1 MELRLTMAAIVAAV
15 AMSASAALPAVDNFE
30 ISEVY
35 KTSAMNFKVADGQG
49 GNVYVSTRVSM
60 QWPTKFGNNDIKALQ
75 DSLIGCAFN
84 GRFGSPDEAIADFVS
99 HPAGYTDYAMKAVD
113 EIPDDSTL
121 QVWQQCLDVWTVGF
135 CDRYIVYRLDY
146 LVDYGGAHPN
156 RYSRF
161 LNYDIANNSVLNFS
175 DIFRPGTDSTLLAA
189 VHHALQLKYF
199 APDDSTL
206 AANSGIFPDQL
217 TVSRNVLLDGDGI
230 TFHYNP
236 YDIAPWS
243 AGAISVTIPAW
254 VLSRELSPRVRE
266 LYGLDAYGQ

>member
-1 MELRLTMAAIVAAV
+1 MNLRLKIAAMGTAIAMTAMAASPVV
-15 AMSASAALPAVDNFE
+15 GNFE

-35 KTSAMNFKVADGQG
+35 KTAGMNFKATGVQG
-49 GNVYVSTRVSM
+49 VDVYVTTRVSM
-60 QWPTKFGNNDIKALQ
+60 QWPTKFGDNDIRALQ
-75 DSLIGCAFN
+75 DSLIACAFN
-84 GRFGSPDEAIADFVS
+84 GRFSSADAAIADFVS
-99 HPAGYTDYAMKAVD
+99 TPAGYTDYAMKEVD
-113 EIPDDSTL
+113 EIPVDSAT
-121 QVWQQCLDVWTVGF
+121 QVYQQCLDVWTVGF
-135 CDRYIVYRLDY
+135 CDRYIVYRFDY

-161 LNYDIANNSVLNFS
+161 LNYDISKNSVLNFS
-175 DIFRPGTDSTLLAA
+175 DIFNPGTDSTLLTA

-217 TVSRNVLLDGDGI
+217 MVSRNVILDGDGI

-254 VLSRELSPRVRE
+254 VLRHELTPRARE
-266 LYGLDAYGQ
+266 LYGLADD